1 MNEKGKA
8 LCIPCSPSKSFKFSD
23 FPTTSTADTRTE
35 NLAPV
40 LKFQIRI
47 TSGTQPKHIKNDYR
61 RRLHGGIKW
70 VKGNLGKCK

>member
-1 MNEKGKA
+1 MNEKGKS
-8 LCIPCSPSKSFKFSD
+8 LCKPCSPSKSFKFSD

-47 TSGTQPKHIKNDYR
+47 TSRTP
-61 RRLHGGIKW
+61 
-70 VKGNLGKCK
+70 